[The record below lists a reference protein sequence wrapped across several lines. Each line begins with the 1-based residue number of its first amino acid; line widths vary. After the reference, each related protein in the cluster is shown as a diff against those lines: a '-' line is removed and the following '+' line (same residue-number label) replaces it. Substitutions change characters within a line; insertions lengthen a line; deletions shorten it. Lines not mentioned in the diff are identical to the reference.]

1 MATYKKTDDVIIIT
15 AVSDIKAGG
24 VVNVGAKIGI
34 AHAPIASGA
43 TGTVAIKGIYEFAC
57 GATIAQGAEVYLD
70 ASGVATT
77 SAAGLA
83 KAGFAATAGVSGG
96 AIEVIINE

>member
-15 AVSDIKAGG
+15 AASDLEAGA
-24 VVNVGAKIGI
+24 VVNVGTKIGI

-43 TGTVAIKGIYEFAC
+43 TGAVAIKGIYEFAC
-57 GATIAQGAEVYLD
+57 GATISQGAEVYLTD
-70 ASGVATT
+70 AGVATT
-77 SAAGLA
+77 SSAGLS

>member
-15 AVSDIKAGG
+15 AASDIEAGG
-24 VVNVGAKIGI
+24 VVNVGSKIGV

-43 TGTVAIKGIYEFAC
+43 IGAVAIRGIYEFAC
-57 GATIAQGAEVYLD
+57 GAAIAQGAEVYLD

-77 SAAGLA
+77 SSAGLA
-83 KAGFAATAGVSGG
+83 KAGFATTAGTNGG
-96 AIEVIINE
+96 VIEVAINE

>member
-15 AVSDIKAGG
+15 ASSNLATGA
-24 VVNVGAKIGI
+24 VVNVGTKIGI

-43 TGTVAIKGIYEFAC
+43 TGAVAIKGIYEFDC

-77 SAAGLA
+77 SAAGLS
-83 KAGFAATAGVSGG
+83 KAGIAATAGVSGG
-96 AIEVIINE
+96 AIEVLINE